1 MSSLFRVFPRTVDS
15 SAGVGRGVY
24 FNAGV
29 KNAHALNANAVLDE
43 LQSSPAG
50 LSRAEAKL
58 RLERFGPNTL
68 PQGKPPT
75 LLGMFLRQFLSP
87 LIYVLLAAGVVSLV
101 LGEFTDAGFIFG
113 VLVLNAVIGTSQEAN
128 ARRQAEALKSL
139 SVAKAMVQRD
149 GDDMEI
155 KAAEVVVG
163 DIVLLETGAKVP
175 ADLRLISANNLEI
188 DESLL
193 TGESLAVAKDPAA
206 AVDAQAALGDRINL
220 AFAGTLVTRGR
231 GLGVVVTTG
240 LATELGAIAD
250 LVSARE
256 GALPPLLQR
265 MERFT
270 KLISIIVGVACSVV
284 AVVALAK
291 GHTLSEVFL
300 LAVGLAVA
308 AIPEGLPV
316 ALTIALAIA
325 TARMGKRN
333 VIVRKLVA
341 VEALGSCTF
350 IASDKTGTLTLNQL
364 TVKRLALPGAPVLE
378 ISGEGMIPEG
388 ELLTPAG
395 LDALKAHV
403 AAERLAR
410 AVALCNEGFLGKRD
424 GTWTHHGDAVDVS
437 LLVLAHK
444 LGITRPA
451 METAFAQLAEIPFES
466 ERQYAA
472 TLHQS
477 GDKKLACVK
486 GALEKLL
493 PMCAQ
498 MATLDGQAPLDA
510 PTIEHAAQE
519 LAKAGYRVLAVCD
532 GRVDVAENALFGP
545 THLRGLTFLG
555 LAGTIDPA
563 RPDAR
568 AAIEACHSAGIEVA
582 MVTGDHP
589 LTAFAIARELGLANR
604 EDQVVTGPTLRAET
618 DGARR
623 DEMISRARVFARVEP
638 AQKLEI
644 VTALQRAGHFVAVT
658 GDGANDAPAL
668 KAAQVGVAMGKAGTD
683 VARETADMILVDDN
697 FASIVAGIEEGRV
710 AYANVRKVIFMLFST
725 GMATILAFISALVL
739 GLPMLFTAVQM
750 LWLNL
755 VTNGIQDVALAFEP
769 AEGGELKRKP
779 RPPKEPIFNR
789 WMIEGCAISALW
801 MGAWTVGVFWWAL
814 EAGWSEASARN
825 AALLMLVL
833 FQNVQVGNS
842 RSETRSGLWL
852 NPFKNRFLLIGTI
865 TAQCVHIGAMFVP
878 GVNTVLGLEA
888 VSIQQWLAL
897 LAIAVGL
904 FWMMEGYKLMRR
916 KWYRQ

>member
-1 MSSLFRVFPRTVDS
+1 M
-15 SAGVGRGVY
+15 
-24 FNAGV
+24 
-29 KNAHALNANAVLDE
+29 KNAHALSAQATLSE
-43 LQSSPAG
+43 LQSSPTG
-50 LSRAEAKL
+50 LSRAEATA
-58 RLERFGPNTL
+58 RLAKYGPNTL
-68 PQGKPPT
+68 PSGKPPT
-75 LLGMFLRQFLSP
+75 LLVMFLRQFLGP
-87 LIYVLLAAGVVSLV
+87 LIYVLLVAGVISLL
-101 LGEFTDAGFIFG
+101 LGEFTDAGFIIG
-113 VLVLNAVIGTSQEAN
+113 VLVLNAVIGTSQEAG
-128 ARRQAEALKSL
+128 AQRQAQALKSL
-139 SVAKAMVQRD
+139 SVAKAIVQRE
-149 GDDMEI
+149 GDDIEI
-155 KAAEVVVG
+155 DAAEVVPG

-175 ADLRLISANNLEI
+175 ADLRLVSANNLEI

-193 TGESLAVAKDPAA
+193 TGESVPVDKDANA
-206 AVDAQAALGDRINL
+206 GIDAQAALGDRVNM

-231 GLGVVVTTG
+231 GLGAVVATG
-240 LATELGAIAD
+240 LKTELGAIAD
-250 LVSARE
+250 LVSGRE
-256 GALPPLLQR
+256 GVLPPLLQR

-270 KLISIIVGVACSVV
+270 KLISIIVGVACAVV

-291 GHTLSEVFL
+291 GHALSEVFL

-364 TVKRLALPGAPVLE
+364 TVRRLALPNSPMLE
-378 ISGEGMIPEG
+378 VSGEGMIPDG
-388 ELLTPAG
+388 ELLVPPG
-395 LDALKAHV
+395 LDALKART
-403 AAERLAR
+403 AAERFAR
-410 AVALCNEGFLGKRD
+410 AVTLCNEGFLGKRD
-424 GTWTHHGDAVDVS
+424 GQWAHHGDAVDVS

-451 METAFAQLAEIPFES
+451 METAFTQLAEIPFES
-466 ERQYAA
+466 ERQFAA
-472 TLHQS
+472 TLHSS
-477 GDKKLACVK
+477 GGKRLACVK

-493 PMCAQ
+493 PMCSR
-498 MATLDGQAPLDA
+498 MSTLDGDAPLVST
-510 PTIEHAAQE
+510 TIEQAAHE

-532 GRVDVAENALFGP
+532 GEVNLQDNAAFGP
-545 THLRGLTFLG
+545 NHLHDLTFLG

-568 AAIEACHSAGIEVA
+568 AAIEACHAAGIDVA

-589 LTAFAIARELGLANR
+589 LTAFAIALELGLAAR
-604 EDQVVTGPTLRAET
+604 EEQVVTGPALRAEV

-623 DEMISRARVFARVEP
+623 DAMIAKARVFARVEP

-644 VTALQRAGHFVAVT
+644 VQSLQRAGHFVAVT

-725 GMATILAFISALVL
+725 GMATIIAFISALVL

-769 AEGGELKRKP
+769 AEGDELKRKP
-779 RPPKEPIFNR
+779 RSPKEPIFDR

-814 EAGWSEASARN
+814 QAGWSEASARN

-852 NPFKNRFLLIGTI
+852 NPLKNRFLLIGTI
-865 TAQCVHIGAMFVP
+865 TAQCVHIGAMFTP
-878 GVNTVLGLEA
+878 GVNTVLGLETVSARQWLTLLAVA
-888 VSIQQWLAL
+888 VS
-897 LAIAVGL
+897 L
-904 FWMMEGYKLMRR
+904 FWLMEGYKLVRR
-916 KWYRQ
+916 QFYRQ

>member
-1 MSSLFRVFPRTVDS
+1 M
-15 SAGVGRGVY
+15 
-24 FNAGV
+24 
-29 KNAHALNANAVLDE
+29 KNSHALDAKTVLDG

-50 LSRAEAKL
+50 LTRGEAKL
-58 RLERFGPNTL
+58 RLEKYGPNTL
-68 PQGKPPT
+68 PSAKPPT

-87 LIYVLLAAGVVSLV
+87 LIYVLLAAAVVSLV
-101 LGEFTDAGFIFG
+101 LAEFTDAGFIFG

-139 SVAKAMVQRD
+139 SVAKAMVQRE
-149 GDDMEI
+149 GDDIELN
-155 KAAEVVVG
+155 AAEVVIG

-175 ADLRLISANNLEI
+175 ADLRLVSSNNLEI

-206 AVDAQAALGDRINL
+206 VVEAQAALGDRVNM

-240 LATELGAIAD
+240 LATELGAIAE
-250 LVSARE
+250 LVNARE
-256 GALPPLLQR
+256 SVLPPLLQR

-270 KLISIIVGVACSVV
+270 KLISIIVGVACGVV
-284 AVVALAK
+284 AAVALAK
-291 GHTLSEVFL
+291 GHELSEVFL

-325 TARMGKRN
+325 TSRMGKRN

-364 TVKRLALPGAPVLE
+364 TVKRLALPSAPVLE
-378 ISGEGMIPEG
+378 ISGEGMNPEG
-388 ELLTPAG
+388 ELIAPAG
-395 LDALKAHV
+395 LDALKAHA
-403 AAERLAR
+403 AAERLSR
-410 AVALCNEGFLGKRD
+410 AVTLCNEGFLGKRD
-424 GTWTHHGDAVDVS
+424 DAWTHHGDAVDVS

-472 TLHQS
+472 TLHAS
-477 GDKKLACVK
+477 GEKKLACVK

-493 PMCAQ
+493 PMCAR
-498 MATLDGQAPLDA
+498 MATLEGEAPLDA
-510 PTIEHAAQE
+510 PAIEQAAHE
-519 LAKAGYRVLAVCD
+519 LARAGYRVLAVCD
-532 GRVDVAENALFGP
+532 GEVSVSDNAGFGP
-545 THLRGLTFLG
+545 SHLTGLTFLG
-555 LAGTIDPA
+555 LVGTIDPA

-589 LTAFAIARELGLANR
+589 LTAFAIARELGLASR
-604 EDQVVTGPTLRAET
+604 EDQVITGPALRAEA
-618 DGARR
+618 DSARR
-623 DEMISRARVFARVEP
+623 DALIAKARVFARVEP

-644 VTALQRAGHFVAVT
+644 VQALQRAGHFVAVT

-814 EAGWSEASARN
+814 QAGWSEASARN

-878 GVNTVLGLEA
+878 GVNTVLGLQQ
-888 VSIQQWLAL
+888 VSVREWLTL
-897 LAIAVGL
+897 LAIAVSL
-904 FWMMEGYKLMRR
+904 FWLMEAYKFVRR
-916 KWYRQ
+916 RFYPE